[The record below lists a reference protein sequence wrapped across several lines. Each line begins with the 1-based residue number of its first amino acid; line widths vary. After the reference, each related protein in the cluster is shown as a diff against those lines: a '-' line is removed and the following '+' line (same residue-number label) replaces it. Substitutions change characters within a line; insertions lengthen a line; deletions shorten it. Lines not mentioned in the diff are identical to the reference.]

1 MKNSPTL
8 RKIMGELIMIQ
19 IILKLQENSFT
30 IRLKLRT
37 PIFLILLINFMIA
50 ISCGIVNL
58 IFMDK
63 EQGNKKCR
71 IRFVS
76 SKSLV
81 RDDLFEVAM
90 PVVGVVKNRSERKV
104 TELYDD
110 DASSEIS

>member
-1 MKNSPTL
+1 
-8 RKIMGELIMIQ
+8 MIG
-19 IILKLQENSFT
+19 
-30 IRLKLRT
+30 
-37 PIFLILLINFMIA
+37 

-63 EQGNKKCR
+63 EQGHRKCR

-81 RDDLFEVAM
+81 RDDLFEAAM
-90 PVVGVVKNRSERKV
+90 PMVGVVKNLSERKV

-110 DASSEIS
+110 VSSSEISYDKFSTLKDQNKFWHPIPKLMLLNGFKIRN